1 MSDKEQEILNQKIKA
16 LPFTEDFK
24 SFTQKHGFKTIG
36 DIAGFPVT
44 ALMKLEGFT
53 YHSLQELVSFLEKRN
68 MADLLKE

>member
-1 MSDKEQEILNQKIKA
+1 MSAKKQEILNQMIND

-24 SFTQKHGFKTIG
+24 SFMQKHGFKTIG

-53 YHSLQELVSFLEKRN
+53 YHSLQELVSFLEEKD
-68 MADLLKE
+68 MANLLKE